1 MTLLTH
7 IDSQSGD
14 KFRES
19 LAIKPQFHEALHDWA
34 LAFLDRATM
43 KEGPESD
50 ALFALSY
57 EKFEQA
63 LAINKVRT
71 DLNLRPPSR
80 PFYLSPSRPFSL
92 SLSSARALFLCSPV
106 NSMRALSVSVDR
118 VNSPLRTMT
127 WC

>member
-1 MTLLTH
+1 MCVCVSNAC
-7 IDSQSGD
+7 DSGE

-34 LAFLDRATM
+34 LAFLDRATA

-63 LAINKVRT
+63 LAINRVRA
-71 DLNLRPPSR
+71 PSVNIQ
-80 PFYLSPSRPFSL
+80 FCDSSL
-92 SLSSARALFLCSPV
+92 SCCLLCRMMTLCSITGRWR
-106 NSMRALSVSVDR
+106 SQRR
-118 VNSPLRTMT
+118 RT
-127 WC
+127 